1 MSRGRAL
8 QHYGKLGVANLS
20 SEVKKLW
27 YSRHIEP
34 EPCEPVDTYWPTCT
48 DPDLVL
54 RQDFARRLVA
64 ITPLTEIEEQAVALC
79 VLDICTLREAG
90 QEMDRTQERVRQI
103 LMKAMRKFRTCQI
116 ALTGMDLWEFD
127 TRDMS
132 YFWWR
137 HEQRREHDRR

>member
-34 EPCEPVDTYWPTCT
+34 EPCEPVDTYWPNCT

-64 ITPLTEIEEQAVALC
+64 ITPLTEIEEWAVALC
-79 VLDICTLREAG
+79 VLDNCTLREAG
-90 QEMDRTQERVRQI
+90 KEMDRTQERVRQI
-103 LMKAMRKFRTCQI
+103 LMKAMRKFRTCQ
-116 ALTGMDLWEFD
+116 ATLTGVPGHQVD
-127 TRDMS
+127 TRDMTWS
-132 YFWWR
+132 FWKY
-137 HEQRREHDRR
+137 EQRRKHDRR

>member
-34 EPCEPVDTYWPTCT
+34 EPCEPVNTYWPTCT

-64 ITPLTEIEEQAVALC
+64 ITPLTEIEEWAVALC
-79 VLDICTLREAG
+79 VLDNCTLREAG

-103 LMKAMRKFRTCQI
+103 LMKAMRKFRTCQ
-116 ALTGMDLWEFD
+116 ATLTGVPSWDLD
-127 TRDMS
+127 ARDMTWS
-132 YFWWR
+132 FWKY
-137 HEQRREHDRR
+137 EQRRNHDRR

>member
-64 ITPLTEIEEQAVALC
+64 ITPLTEIEEWAVVLC
-79 VLDICTLREAG
+79 VLDNCTLREAG

-103 LMKAMRKFRTCQI
+103 LMKAMRKFRTCQ
-116 ALTGMDLWEFD
+116 ATLTGVPGHEVDA
-127 TRDMS
+127 RDMTWL
-132 YFWWR
+132 FWKW
-137 HEQRREHDRR
+137 EQRRSR

>member
-54 RQDFARRLVA
+54 RQDFAKRLVA
-64 ITPLTEIEEQAVALC
+64 ITPLTEIEEWAVALC
-79 VLDICTLREAG
+79 VLDNCTLREAG

-103 LMKAMRKFRTCQI
+103 LMKAMRKFRTCQ
-116 ALTGMDLWEFD
+116 ATLTGVPSWDLD
-127 TRDMS
+127 ARDMTWS
-132 YFWWR
+132 FWKY
-137 HEQRREHDRR
+137 EQRRNHDRR

>member
-48 DPDLVL
+48 DPELVL

-64 ITPLTEIEEQAVALC
+64 ITPLTEIEEWAVALC
-79 VLDICTLREAG
+79 VLDNCTLREAG

-103 LMKAMRKFRTCQI
+103 LMKAMRKFRTCQ
-116 ALTGMDLWEFD
+116 ATLTGVPSWDLD
-127 TRDMS
+127 ARDMTWS
-132 YFWWR
+132 FWKW
-137 HEQRREHDRR
+137 EQRRSR

>member
-20 SEVKKLW
+20 SEVKAIW
-27 YSRHIEP
+27 YSRHIE
-34 EPCEPVDTYWPTCT
+34 
-48 DPDLVL
+48 PDLVL

-64 ITPLTEIEEQAVALC
+64 ITPLTEIEEWAVALC
-79 VLDICTLREAG
+79 VLDNCTLREAG

-103 LMKAMRKFRTCQI
+103 LMKAMRKFRTCQK
-116 ALTGMDLWEFD
+116 ALTGMHLWELD

-137 HEQRREHDRR
+137 HEQRRKHD

>member
-8 QHYGKLGVANLS
+8 PHYGKIGVANLS

-64 ITPLTEIEEQAVALC
+64 ITPLTEIEEWAVALC
-79 VLDICTLREAG
+79 VLDNCTLREAG

-103 LMKAMRKFRTCQI
+103 LMKAMRKFRTCQK
-116 ALTGMDLWEFD
+116 ALTGVPSWDLD

-137 HEQRREHDRR
+137 HEQRREHDQH

>member
-34 EPCEPVDTYWPTCT
+34 EPCEPVNTYWPTCT

-64 ITPLTEIEEQAVALC
+64 ITPLTEIEEWAVALC
-79 VLDICTLREAG
+79 VLDNCTLREAG

-103 LMKAMRKFRTCQI
+103 LMKAMRKFRTCQ
-116 ALTGMDLWEFD
+116 ATLTGVPSWDLD
-127 TRDMS
+127 ARDMTWS
-132 YFWWR
+132 FWKY
-137 HEQRREHDRR
+137 EQRRSR